1 MRDGLDTGRDEPLKV
16 SVVVP
21 VWNPG
26 PYIDR
31 CIASLLGQTLPAD
44 EFEVILVDDGSTD
57 GTAARL
63 DTFAAGHPTMRVIHI
78 PNSGWP
84 GRPRN
89 VGIESAQG
97 EYIQFVDQ
105 DDQLTPEALERL
117 HAMGARN
124 GSDIVI
130 GKVAGSFRSHA
141 PIGNHAIRGVPQ
153 VLFRQNRERCT
164 ILDAPLIDSLTPHK
178 MFRTAFLREHDIRFP
193 EGRMRLE
200 DQLFVV
206 PAYFAASV
214 VSVVGDYVCYLYQ
227 ERDDGGNAG
236 SVRIDPA
243 AYYADL
249 RSVLEIVIANTEPGE
264 LRTRLLRRFYRVEM
278 LGRLSEP
285 SFHQLAPE
293 FRDGIYRAIRS
304 IALDLIDPSVDATLG
319 PMLRL
324 RSTFLRGDR
333 PDALVELARRL
344 APTRAAWSLE
354 GLAWSKGRLG
364 ITFQASLDTSLGK
377 DIVQWTGDGRW
388 LLDPALTDDLL
399 ATPSRVTDEEVR
411 GLRAEVLLRDAI
423 SGAQW
428 IVPTKTALEGVDK
441 DDGRP
446 ARPILHGTATLEPLT
461 AAGKNPLGL
470 GVWDLWVRVTG
481 LGLDQTVR
489 ATAGPGPSMSI
500 QPAVLGDRS
509 ISVVP
514 FVDDGGGLSIDVGA
528 RERTL
533 SGAIVAKRVRFVR
546 DGRRLVA
553 RLPIATSPTTARR
566 VVTLT
571 LRQGDTRATLPGCLQ
586 ARTGSAL
593 LRADPGRSLSGLR
606 RGTWTLSADLDGPA
620 GTAVTLGD
628 VRLRRFGRL
637 VLEGPH
643 RITPLAN
650 LRWILGDLAWQIDAR
665 LPGPLRRAL
674 RTGRRAVR

>member
-1 MRDGLDTGRDEPLKV
+1 MRDGLDTGRDVPLKV

-26 PYIDR
+26 LYIDR
-31 CIASLLGQTLPAD
+31 CIASLLGQTLAPDA
-44 EFEVILVDDGSTD
+44 FEVIFVDDGSTD

-63 DTFAAGHPTMRVIHI
+63 DALAAGHPTIRVIHI

-141 PIGNHAIRGVPQ
+141 PVGDHAIRGVPQ

-264 LRTRLLRRFYRVEM
+264 ARDKLLRRFFRGEM

-285 SFHQLAPE
+285 SFQRLAPD
-293 FRDGIYRAIRS
+293 FRAEMVAQVHELAADRI
-304 IALDLIDPSVDATLG
+304 PTSVDAMLGSIMGLRASFLRENRADALLALASRLDATEACVTLG
-319 PMLRL
+319 QPAWSAGRL
-324 RSTFLRGDR
+324 AIPLLARFASGADR
-333 PDALVELARRL
+333 PLVI
-344 APTRAAWSLE
+344 P
-354 GLAWSKGRLG
+354 GPDGRYRIDPG
-364 ITFQASLDTSLGK
+364 ITYGLTAAPVDVTNALDSLKAEVILRDRATGT
-377 DIVQWTGDGRW
+377 QWPVPTKIRLERTEGEVEGGPPVPPVVIGTAMLDPRILAGGRW
-388 LLDPALTDDLL
+388 LD
-399 ATPSRVTDEEVR
+399 R
-411 GLRAEVLLRDAI
+411 GI
-423 SGAQW
+423 
-428 IVPTKTALEGVDK
+428 
-441 DDGRP
+441 
-446 ARPILHGTATLEPLT
+446 
-461 AAGKNPLGL
+461 
-470 GVWDLWVRVTG
+470 WDLSVRMTG
-481 LGLDQTVR
+481 LGLDRTAPLV
-489 ATAGPGPSMSI
+489 ATASFEGGPGL
-500 QPAVLGDRS
+500 LGDPPQLA
-509 ISVVP
+509 VP
-514 FVDDGGGLSIDVGA
+514 FVNQHGRLALDIDRHSITFAAALAGRHIA
-528 RERTL
+528 P
-533 SGAIVAKRVRFVR
+533 VR
-546 DGRRLVA
+546 DGRSVAMRLPVATSGLAAAVPTELVVRRDGFEFVLPA
-553 RLPIATSPTTARR
+553 RLE
-566 VVTLT
+566 
-571 LRQGDTRATLPGCLQ
+571 
-586 ARTGSAL
+586 
-593 LRADPGRSLSGLR
+593 GRS
-606 RGTWTLSADLDGPA
+606 
-620 GTAVTLGD
+620 
-628 VRLRRFGRL
+628 GRL
-637 VLEGPH
+637 VLLTSAG
-643 RITPLAN
+643 RAI
-650 LRWILGDLAWQIDAR
+650 RGAR
-665 LPGPLRRAL
+665 LGRYELAARLDGPSGPETRLGTIRVRRAGRIAFEEPSRVTPAANARWLLGEWAWSAYARMPERVRRGL
-674 RTGRRAVR
+674 RTRARPQR

>member
-1 MRDGLDTGRDEPLKV
+1 MIAGADVPVKV

-26 PYIDR
+26 PYIDP

-44 EFEVILVDDGSTD
+44 EFEIILVDDGSTD

-63 DTFAAGHPTMRVIHI
+63 DTLAAEHPTLRVIHI

-89 VGIESAQG
+89 IGIESARG

-105 DDQLTPEALERL
+105 DDQMTPEALERL
-117 HAMGARN
+117 YAMGARN

-130 GKVAGSFRSHA
+130 GKVAGSFSSHA
-141 PIGNHAIRGVPQ
+141 AVGDHAIRGVPQ

-164 ILDAPLIDSLTPHK
+164 IVDAPLIDSLTPHK
-178 MFRTAFLREHDIRFP
+178 MFRASFLRTNGLRFP

-214 VSVVGDYVCYLYQ
+214 VSVLGDHVCYLYQ
-227 ERDDGGNAG
+227 ERADGGNAG
-236 SVRIDPA
+236 SVTIDPA

-249 RSVLEIVIANTEPGE
+249 RSVLEIVVANTEPGE
-264 LRTRLLRRFYRVEM
+264 VRTRLLRRFYRVEM

-304 IALDLIDPSVDATLG
+304 IASDLIDPSVDATLG
-319 PMLRL
+319 PVLRL
-324 RSTFLRGDR
+324 RSRFLREDR

-364 ITFQASLDTSLGK
+364 ITFQASLDTSFGR
-377 DIVQWTGDGRW
+377 DIIQSANDGRW
-388 LLDPALTDDLL
+388 LLDPALTDGLL
-399 ATPSRVTDEEVR
+399 ATPVELNDEEVR
-411 GLRAEVLLRDAI
+411 GLRAVVLLRDRV

-428 IVPTKTALEGVDK
+428 IVPTKTALEGLGEG
-441 DDGRP
+441 DGRP
-446 ARPILHGTATLEPLT
+446 ARPILHGTATLAPLT
-461 AAGKNPLGL
+461 AAGKHPLDP
-470 GVWDLWVRVTG
+470 GVWEIWVRVTG

-489 ATAGPGPSMSI
+489 ADLGSWSALAVE
-500 QPAVLGDRS
+500 PALLGDRS
-509 ISVVP
+509 ISIVP
-514 FVDDGGGLSIDVGA
+514 FVDEGLGMSIDVGA
-528 RERTL
+528 VGRTIA
-533 SGAIVAKRVRFVR
+533 GAIAAKGVRFVR

-553 RLPIATSPTTARR
+553 RLPIATGPTTAERE
-566 VVTLT
+566 VTLT
-571 LRQGDTRATLPGCLQ
+571 LRQGDEQATLPGRLE
-586 ARTGSAL
+586 ARSGSAVM
-593 LRADPGRSLSGLR
+593 RADLGRSLSGLR
-606 RGTWTLSADLDGPA
+606 RGTWTLSVDLDGP
-620 GTAVTLGD
+620 GGPAVALGD
-628 VRLRRFGRL
+628 VQLRRFGRL
-637 VLEGPH
+637 MLEGPH
-643 RITPLAN
+643 RVAPLAN
-650 LRWILGDLAWQIDAR
+650 ARWIVGEGARQIHAR
-665 LPGPLRRAL
+665 LPAPLRRGL
-674 RTGRRAVR
+674 RAGRRAIQ